1 MLSVPWASKPEFV
14 LLRKMYLRILKL
26 PMFRGRGLLGFS
38 SRMANCEDLAVQVKV
53 RKLSLVM

>member
-1 MLSVPWASKPEFV
+1 
-14 LLRKMYLRILKL
+14 MYLRILKL